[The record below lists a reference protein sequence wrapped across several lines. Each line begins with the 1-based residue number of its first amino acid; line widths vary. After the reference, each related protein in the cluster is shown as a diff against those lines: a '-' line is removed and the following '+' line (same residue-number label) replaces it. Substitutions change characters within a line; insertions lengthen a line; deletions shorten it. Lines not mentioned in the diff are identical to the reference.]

1 MKETLL
7 HVDGMSCPSCVR
19 HINSALCAI
28 QGIGKV
34 DVKLR
39 EGTVLVTHD
48 PATAP
53 MNTLV
58 EALRD
63 AGYEAHPQAA

>member
-7 HVDGMSCPSCVR
+7 HVDGMSCPSCIR
-19 HINSALCAI
+19 HIDGALR
-28 QGIGKV
+28 GIAGVEKV

-48 PATAP
+48 PSSAP
-53 MNTLV
+53 TNVLV

-63 AGYEAHPQAA
+63 AGYESRPRAA

>member
-1 MKETLL
+1 MNETLL
-7 HVDGMSCPSCVR
+7 HVEGMSCPSCIR
-19 HINSALCAI
+19 HIDSALRGI
-28 QGIGKV
+28 QGVEKV

-48 PATAP
+48 PSSAP
-53 MNTLV
+53 TNALI

-63 AGYEAHPQAA
+63 AGYTSRPRAA